1 MLLEAASDGSIDPRE
16 MRIVTDLFGQITGN
30 KLDYGPVIESAE
42 LVHSDQKSALAEIS
56 KASRVSNASKEHI
69 LAGAFLV
76 SLSDQTLEYNEAECL
91 GDIAYA
97 LAVNQDE
104 RKAIYEG
111 ITKRLGI

>member
-1 MLLEAASDGSIDPRE
+1 M
-16 MRIVTDLFGQITGN
+16 TGN

-42 LVHSDQKSALAEIS
+42 LVQSDQKSALVEIS

-76 SLSDQTLEYNEAECL
+76 SVSDQTLEYSEAECL
-91 GDIAYA
+91 GDIADA
-97 LAVNQDE
+97 LAINQHE
-104 RKAIYEG
+104 RKAICEG